1 MKKKKV
7 LLAGATGYLGR
18 YLAQQLKMSQFD
30 SLLLVRNIE
39 KSGFEPDVYE
49 LAEADLCCRE
59 SLHGLCKGVDYVIS
73 TVGLARQKEDPR
85 HMDDVFQANA
95 NLVDEAVASG
105 VRKFMYISV
114 LYGDEL
120 RHIRLCETKEKL
132 VDYLKTS
139 GLDYCVVRPN
149 GFFSDMKDFLRMA
162 LRGWILLFGNGKQ
175 LLNPIH
181 GDDLA
186 RICVRALEWNSK
198 ELEIGG
204 PDLLTQNDIAR
215 LALFACNRSGRIIY
229 LPDWI
234 RKLALCFV
242 SRFSESARFRAAEFY
257 FATTAMD
264 LIAPKFGREHL
275 DDFFLE
281 ESNLVFSPFLGK

>member
-1 MKKKKV
+1 MKRKKV

-18 YLAQQLKMSQFD
+18 YMAQQLKVSHLE
-30 SLLLVRNIE
+30 SILLVRDLRN
-39 KSGFEPDVYE
+39 SGFDPDVYE
-49 LAEADLCCRE
+49 LTEADLCCRE
-59 SLHGLCKGVDYVIS
+59 SLNGLCRGIDYVIS
-73 TVGLARQKEDPR
+73 TVGIAGQKDGLGY
-85 HMDDVFQANA
+85 MDMDFQANA

-105 VRKFMYISV
+105 VKKFMYISV

-120 RHIRLCETKEKL
+120 RHIKLCEAREKL

-149 GFFSDMKDFLRMA
+149 GFFSDMREFMKMA
-162 LRGWILLFGNGKQ
+162 LRGRILLFGNGKQ
-175 LLNPIH
+175 LINPIH

-204 PDLLTQNDIAR
+204 PDLLSQNDVAR
-215 LALFACNRSGRIIY
+215 LALHACNKPGKIIY

-234 RKLALCFV
+234 RKLALRIV
-242 SRFSESARFRAAEFY
+242 SRFSESAKFKAAEFY
-257 FATTAMD
+257 LATTAMD
-264 LIAPKFGREHL
+264 MIAPKFGREHL
-275 DDFFLE
+275 DDFFLCE
-281 ESNLVFSPFLGK
+281 ASQLLAGR